1 MPWLDATA
9 VLKLAGYTA
18 GSPLSAEHQAAVAF
32 AEQAIAQRT
41 GLVWGET
48 RGETVTVRLNA
59 ASYHLRLPKDV
70 QSVEDVS
77 PAIGASELFEL
88 DGHLLQRFDS
98 SYDQLAWKAGT
109 YRVEVVRG
117 INDVPQAVTRAA
129 ALLAGHY
136 LSLADPE
143 RSRYDHVSLGD
154 FAGTE
159 RRDAFP
165 VPAAE
170 QLLRPWISSV
180 AVAS

>member
-32 AEQAIAQRT
+32 AEQVIASRT
-41 GLVWGET
+41 RLVWGEERT
-48 RGETVTVRLNA
+48 ETLTVRLNA
-59 ASYHLRLPKDV
+59 RAYHLRLPRDV
-70 QSVEDVS
+70 TAVEDVS
-77 PAIGASELFEL
+77 PAIGSSQLWELTRHGLEL
-88 DGHLLQRFDS
+88 FDS
-98 SYDQLAWKAGT
+98 SYDQLAWSAGT
-109 YRVEVVRG
+109 YRIEVVRG
-117 INDVPQAVTRAA
+117 ITDVPPAVTRAA
-129 ALLAGHY
+129 ALLAAHH

-143 RSRYDHVSLGD
+143 RSRYDEVSLGD
-154 FAGTE
+154 FSGTE

-170 QLLRPWISSV
+170 QLLRPWITSV